1 MRARQ
6 ICDNFDTR
14 QLLVLCA
21 QVTFINEATAMLVTE
36 MQTFFWGGGG
46 AVGKGECFEN
56 LINAE
61 KRLDHLFFNV
71 CVFSKTGALTEV
83 TQRSSLR
90 HFGPSSRE
98 RRLEKARSTENQYGC
113 LSDRLNEL

>member
-1 MRARQ
+1 MRASHVHKRSYGHAG
-6 ICDNFDTR
+6 DRNAD
-14 QLLVLCA
+14 L
-21 QVTFINEATAMLVTE
+21 
-36 MQTFFWGGGG
+36 FWGGGG

-113 LSDRLNEL
+113 LSDQLNEL